1 MLEDTLETFSGHD
14 YSAVSPAQGVMLVD
28 GWLQA
33 LAGDPNLVAIK
44 GGLTELHEELNN
56 PHINPARV
64 QNLLLSLADHTEAVA
79 TGPNAEGTWTGKLE
93 SVSKLLRKLSTDL
106 HK

>member
-1 MLEDTLETFSGHD
+1 MLEDTLATFSGHN
-14 YSAVSPAQGVMLVD
+14 YSDISSAQGVMLVD

-33 LAGDPNLVAIK
+33 LAGDPNLGAIK
-44 GGLTELHEELNN
+44 GGLTELHEKLNN
-56 PHINPARV
+56 PQINAAHI

-106 HK
+106 HN